1 MKGFVA
7 SWFFPP
13 STSAEGLVTFKLL
26 KASKYN
32 YDVCSSLSNQWSYK
46 IESQLVSENIN
57 NIAIDT
63 DDLDVWRYEA
73 VKQYEM
79 KKEEYDF
86 IMTRSMPPESHKVGL
101 EIKKKYPNT
110 YWIASFADP
119 IACNP
124 YELLAYVKN
133 GLPNKISNFIMK
145 KPKKYIAM
153 TSILPN
159 KGLSI
164 LREMQKLETEVLASA
179 DMFIFPSIEQCQ
191 YSLGKRYDDYKEKC
205 LIIPHTYDKELFPS
219 KIERDSKEF
228 IFTYIGHADSIRNP
242 SKFIEALKII
252 REIEPNIFKRI
263 KLRFVGN
270 IPRSIIDMSYAFFL
284 YNNVYIEEPVDY
296 LESLKIM
303 MESDCLLHVDGKF
316 DFLENGSIFFASK
329 LADYM
334 GAGKPILGIVT
345 EGSPA
350 ANILKESNNLCCNIN
365 DIQGIAENMLKVVKG
380 AIEVDM
386 SYYNKYNVQSIYNNF
401 DKAIKDKNL

>member
-13 STSAEGLVTFKLL
+13 STSAEGLVAFKLL
-26 KASKYN
+26 KASKYS

-46 IESQLVSENIN
+46 RESQLVSENIN

-63 DDLDVWRYEA
+63 DDLETWQNEA
-73 VKQYEM
+73 IKKYEM

-133 GLPNKISNFIMK
+133 GLPNKLSKLIMK
-145 KPKKYIAM
+145 NPKRYIPK
-153 TSILPN
+153 TGILPN

-164 LREMQKLETEVLASA
+164 LREMQRLEKEVVDLA
-179 DMFIFPSIEQCQ
+179 DMFIFPSIEQCK
-191 YSLGKRYDDYKEKC
+191 YSLGKDYDLYKEKC
-205 LIIPHTYDKELFPS
+205 LIIPHAYDKELFPDTV
-219 KIERDSKEF
+219 DSNKEEF
-228 IFTYIGHADSIRNP
+228 VFTYIGHADSIRNP
-242 SKFIEALKII
+242 IKFLEALKII
-252 REIEPNIFKRI
+252 REIEPNTFKKI

-270 IPRSIIDMSYAFFL
+270 MPRNIIDVSYAFFL
-284 YNNVYIEEPVDY
+284 YNNVCIEEPVDY

-303 MESDCLLHVDGKF
+303 MESDCLLHVDGVF

-334 GAGKPILGIVT
+334 GSGKPILGIVT

-350 ANILKESNNLCCNIN
+350 ANILKESKNLCCNAN
-365 DIQGIAENMLKVVKG
+365 NVQEIAENMLKVVKG
-380 AIEVDM
+380 SVKVDT
-386 SYYNKYNVQSIYNNF
+386 SYYNQYNVQNVYISL
-401 DKAIKDKNL
+401 DEAIKAKKL